1 MNTEILHATPRER
14 FTHLENNLPTL
25 AHNLTTGFVHDL
37 NAHGRKPSPG
47 HRTDVTPSVLADR
60 FPEVLTGGLGLGFQL
75 RAYRRIAG
83 LRAKTRGP
91 WRLACLDLLGDLAQ
105 HLDPKLQRDRAER
118 IAADV
123 IPDALPLLQNWLDTE
138 SQ

>member
-1 MNTEILHATPRER
+1 MNLYTTPRER
-14 FTHLENNLPTL
+14 FDYIQAHIPTL
-25 AHNLTTGFVHDL
+25 AQNLTTGFVHDL

-47 HRTDVTPSVLADR
+47 HRTDVTPSVLTDR

-83 LRAKTRGP
+83 IKAKAKGP

-118 IAADV
+118 IAADA
-123 IPDALPLLQNWLDTE
+123 IPEALPLLKGWLDSE
-138 SQ
+138 SA